1 MIRSRKTTVRAER
14 NNLTDYVTILPK
26 PLEYKTCQ
34 GHHMDEQTLIAA
46 ARQGDLDAFNQLVIH
61 YQDLAHRVAYR
72 ILSDTDASADATQD
86 AFLRAYQ
93 ALGQYRGPSFKAWLM
108 RIVTNCCYDQLRL
121 RQRQSRT
128 LIKAQLATDPVPG
141 NSFAHQTESPETY
154 TERQDLAQAIQA
166 GIRALPPVQR
176 TALVLCDVAGM
187 SYREI
192 ARATSTSPGTV
203 KSRISRA
210 RARLRDHLMAQPEL
224 LPARYRPEA
233 MPEPEYAPYNTHP

>member
-1 MIRSRKTTVRAER
+1 MESVEREHVIRA
-14 NNLTDYVTILPK
+14 
-26 PLEYKTCQ
+26 Q
-34 GHHMDEQTLIAA
+34 
-46 ARQGDLDAFNQLVIH
+46 QGDQEAYGALIDA
-61 YQDLAHRVAYR
+61 YQGMVFGVA
-72 ILSDTDASADATQD
+72 LSITHNYSDSEDVVQE

-93 ALGQYRGPSFKAWLM
+93 ALGQYRGPSFKSWLM

-141 NSFAHQTESPETY
+141 DSFAHQAESPEAY
-154 TERQDLAQAIQA
+154 AERQDLARAIQA

-192 ARATSTSPGTV
+192 ARATRTSPGTV

-210 RARLRDHLMAQPEL
+210 RARLRDHLMAQPEI
-224 LPARYRPEA
+224 LPARYRPETK
-233 MPEPEYAPYNTHP
+233 PEKKCAPYNTHP